1 MTDIQKE
8 NKSGGKVPNNPKQI
22 SNLRFP
28 EFEGE
33 WEVKKLGEVMDFKV
47 TNSFS
52 RENLNY
58 EYGTVKNIHYGD
70 IHTKFQTLFDINCE
84 SVPFINEE
92 IDISRISDEN
102 YCKNGD
108 IIFADASEDLNDVGK
123 SIEIINTNGEKLLSG
138 LHTLLARPK
147 EDIFHLGFSGY
158 LFKSN
163 SVRTQIQKESQ
174 GSKVLSINVGRISKV
189 ELSFPSVE
197 EQSKISSFLAL
208 LDERI
213 QTQSK
218 ILIHLKSLIE
228 SLNDSLSEQKIR
240 INSNFE
246 NWKKVRLGD
255 LGYTFTGLSG
265 KTKEDFGNGKRY
277 IQYKQIFD
285 SSKIAIENCGYVN
298 VSENENQNSVKY
310 GDIFFT
316 ISSETPDEIGMSSV
330 LLEDVKN
337 VYLNSFCFGFRLNSF
352 NEMLPEFARFLFRS
366 KVVRNEIKKLAQGS
380 TRYNMSKTELLKLEI
395 LLPSIMEQKE
405 ISAFLSS
412 LDQKIQTEKAILEQ
426 LEMQKKY
433 LLQQMFV

>member
-1 MTDIQKE
+1 M
-8 NKSGGKVPNNPKQI
+8 
-22 SNLRFP
+22 
-28 EFEGE
+28 
-33 WEVKKLGEVMDFKV
+33 KKLGEVMDFKV

-213 QTQSK
+213 QTQNK
-218 ILIHLKSLIE
+218 ILLHLKSLIE

-240 INSNFE
+240 INSNSE
-246 NWKKVRLGD
+246 NWKKVRLRD
-255 LGYTFTGLSG
+255 LGYTFNGLSG
-265 KTKEDFGNGKRY
+265 KTKEDFGQGKKY

-285 SSKIAIENCGYVN
+285 YSTIAIENCGYVM
-298 VSENENQNSVKY
+298 VSENENQNNVKY

-316 ISSETPDEIGMSSV
+316 TSSETPDEIGMSSV
-330 LLEDVKN
+330 LLEDVKD

-352 NEMLPEFARFLFRS
+352 EKMLPEFARFLFRS

-395 LLPSIMEQKE
+395 LLPSIKEQKE
-405 ISAFLSS
+405 ISTFLGS
-412 LDQKIQTEKAILEQ
+412 LYQKIQTEKAILEQ
-426 LEMQKKY
+426 LEIQKKY

>member
-1 MTDIQKE
+1 M
-8 NKSGGKVPNNPKQI
+8 
-22 SNLRFP
+22 
-28 EFEGE
+28 
-33 WEVKKLGEVMDFKV
+33 KKLGEIAEKIGDGLHG
-47 TNSFS
+47 TPSYTDES
-52 RENLNY
+52 NY
-58 EYGTVKNIHYGD
+58 Y
-70 IHTKFQTLFDINCE
+70 
-84 SVPFINEE
+84 FINGNNLINGKIE
-92 IDISRISDEN
+92 ITENTKKIDAKTFLKNDKNLRKNTLLISINGTIGNIAKYNNEN
-102 YCKNGD
+102 VM
-108 IIFADASEDLNDVGK
+108 LGK
-123 SIEIINTNGEKLLSG
+123 SV
-138 LHTLLARPK
+138 
-147 EDIFHLGFSGY
+147 GY
-158 LFKSN
+158 FNFEENSDFLYFVLQTSPVQEHFKSELTGSTIKN
-163 SVRTQIQKESQ
+163 LSLKTLRETNLRLPSQDEQQK
-174 GSKVLSINVGRISKV
+174 VA
-189 ELSFPSVE
+189 
-197 EQSKISSFLAL
+197 SFLSL
-208 LDERI
+208 IDERI
-213 QTQSK
+213 TTQSK

-228 SLNDSLSEQKIR
+228 SLNDSLSKQKIR

-255 LGYTFTGLSG
+255 LGYTFNGLSG

-395 LLPSIMEQKE
+395 LLPSIKEQKE
-405 ISAFLSS
+405 ISALLSS
-412 LDQKIQTEKAILEQ
+412 LDQKIQTEKSILEQ

>member
-8 NKSGGKVPNNPKQI
+8 NKSGGKVPN
-22 SNLRFP
+22 LRFP
-28 EFEGE
+28 GFFYKWEITELTGLGEFLGGGTPSSSNDDFWKGNVPWISSSDLSENNIHSVNVSRFITEEAINNSATKLCSAPVILIVSRVGVGKVAYSGKSLCTSQDFLNIINFKCNGIFLSYLLSTE
-33 WEVKKLGEVMDFKV
+33 MKKAASAVQGTSIKGISSVEIKSKKL
-47 TNSFS
+47 
-52 RENLNY
+52 Y
-58 EYGTVKNIHYGD
+58 I
-70 IHTKFQTLFDINCE
+70 
-84 SVPFINEE
+84 P
-92 IDISRISDEN
+92 
-102 YCKNGD
+102 
-108 IIFADASEDLNDVGK
+108 
-123 SIEIINTNGEKLLSG
+123 
-138 LHTLLARPK
+138 
-147 EDIFHLGFSGY
+147 
-158 LFKSN
+158 
-163 SVRTQIQKESQ
+163 
-174 GSKVLSINVGRISKV
+174 
-189 ELSFPSVE
+189 
-197 EQSKISSFLAL
+197 KISEQNKIASFLSL
-208 LDERI
+208 IDERI
-213 QTQSK
+213 TTQSK
-218 ILIHLKSLIE
+218 ILLHLKSLIE

-255 LGYTFTGLSG
+255 LGYTFNGLSG

-285 SSKIAIENCGYVN
+285 SSKIVIENCGYVN

-352 NEMLPEFARFLFRS
+352 KELLPEFARFLFRS

-395 LLPSIMEQKE
+395 LLPSIKEQKE
-405 ISAFLSS
+405 ISTFLGS
-412 LDQKIQTEKAILEQ
+412 LYQKIQTEKTILEQ
-426 LEMQKKY
+426 LEIQKKY

>member
-1 MTDIQKE
+1 M
-8 NKSGGKVPNNPKQI
+8 
-22 SNLRFP
+22 RFP
-28 EFEGE
+28 EFKEG
-33 WEVKKLGEVMDFKV
+33 WEVKKLGEISTNKSKKYNPNNETNFIKCIELEHLSSETGQLLGFVDGSQSGSIKNVFQKGDVLFGKLRPYLKKYYQPNFDGVCSSEIWVLNGKEILNDFLYYLIQ
-47 TNSFS
+47 TNSF
-52 RENLNY
+52 
-58 EYGTVKNIHYGD
+58 V
-70 IHTKFQTLFDINCE
+70 
-84 SVPFINEE
+84 
-92 IDISRISDEN
+92 
-102 YCKNGD
+102 
-108 IIFADASEDLNDVGK
+108 DLANQ
-123 SIEIINTNGEKLLSG
+123 SS
-138 LHTLLARPK
+138 
-147 EDIFHLGFSGY
+147 
-158 LFKSN
+158 
-163 SVRTQIQKESQ
+163 
-174 GSKVLSINVGRISKV
+174 GSKMPRADWSILENG
-189 ELSFPSVE
+189 LFSFPNSE
-197 EQSKISSFLAL
+197 EQQKIASFLSL
-208 LDERI
+208 IDERI
-213 QTQSK
+213 TTQSK

-228 SLNDSLSEQKIR
+228 SLNDSLSKQKIR

-255 LGYTFTGLSG
+255 LGYTFNGLSG

-352 NEMLPEFARFLFRS
+352 NEMIPEFARFLFRS

-395 LLPSIMEQKE
+395 LLPSIKEQKE

-412 LDQKIQTEKAILEQ
+412 LYQKIQTEKAILEQ

>member
-1 MTDIQKE
+1 MLI
-8 NKSGGKVPNNPKQI
+8 SVPNNPKQI

-33 WEVKKLGEVMDFKV
+33 WEVKKLGEISTFYSGGTPLTSK
-47 TNSFS
+47 
-52 RENLNY
+52 REY
-58 EYGTVKNIHYGD
+58 FDGD
-70 IHTKFQTLFDINCE
+70 I
-84 SVPFINEE
+84 PFIRSGE
-92 IDISRISDEN
+92 INSDKTEQFISELGL
-102 YCKNGD
+102 KNSSAKLVEVGD
-108 IIFADASEDLNDVGK
+108 ILYALYGATSGEVGICKLNGA
-123 SIEIINTNGEKLLSG
+123 INQAVLCN
-138 LHTLLARPK
+138 
-147 EDIFHLGFSGY
+147 
-158 LFKSN
+158 KSN
-163 SVRTQIQKESQ
+163 ENHYFLFSYLRDKKESITNTFLQ
-174 GSKVLSINVGRISKV
+174 GGQGNLSADIVKKI
-189 ELSFPSVE
+189 ELYIPSIK
-197 EQSKISSFLAL
+197 EQTKISSFLSKI
-208 LDERI
+208 DERI

-285 SSKIAIENCGYVN
+285 SSKIVIENCGYVN

-352 NEMLPEFARFLFRS
+352 NGLLPEFARFLFRS
-366 KVVRNEIKKLAQGS
+366 KIVRNEIKKLAQGS
-380 TRYNMSKTELLKLEI
+380 TRYNMSKIELLKLEI

-405 ISAFLSS
+405 IFSFLSS

>member
-1 MTDIQKE
+1 M
-8 NKSGGKVPNNPKQI
+8 
-22 SNLRFP
+22 RFP
-28 EFEGE
+28 SFEGE
-33 WEVKKLGEVMDFKV
+33 WEVKKLGEISTFYSGGTPLTSK
-47 TNSFS
+47 
-52 RENLNY
+52 REY
-58 EYGTVKNIHYGD
+58 FDGD
-70 IHTKFQTLFDINCE
+70 I
-84 SVPFINEE
+84 PFIRSGE
-92 IDISRISDEN
+92 INSDKTEQFISELGL
-102 YCKNGD
+102 KNSSAKLVEVGD
-108 IIFADASEDLNDVGK
+108 ILYALYGATSGEVGICKLNGA
-123 SIEIINTNGEKLLSG
+123 INQAVLC
-138 LHTLLARPK
+138 
-147 EDIFHLGFSGY
+147 I
-158 LFKSN
+158 KSN
-163 SVRTQIQKESQ
+163 ENHYFLFSYLRDKKESITNTFLQ
-174 GSKVLSINVGRISKV
+174 GGQGNLSADIVKKI
-189 ELSFPSVE
+189 ELYIPSIK
-197 EQSKISSFLAL
+197 EQTKISSFLSKI
-208 LDERI
+208 DERI

-285 SSKIAIENCGYVN
+285 SSKIVIENCGYVN

-352 NEMLPEFARFLFRS
+352 NGLLPEFARFLFRS

-380 TRYNMSKTELLKLEI
+380 TRYNMSKIELLKLEI

-405 ISAFLSS
+405 IFSFLSS

>member
-8 NKSGGKVPNNPKQI
+8 NKSGGKVPN
-22 SNLRFP
+22 LRFP
-28 EFEGE
+28 EFKEG
-33 WEVKKLGEVMDFKV
+33 WEVKKLGEISTNKSKKYNPNNETNFIKCIELEHLSSETGQLLGFVDGSQSGSIKNVFQKGDVLFGKLRPYLKKYYQPNFDGVCSSEIWVLNGKEILNDFLYYLIQ
-47 TNSFS
+47 TNSF
-52 RENLNY
+52 
-58 EYGTVKNIHYGD
+58 V
-70 IHTKFQTLFDINCE
+70 
-84 SVPFINEE
+84 
-92 IDISRISDEN
+92 
-102 YCKNGD
+102 
-108 IIFADASEDLNDVGK
+108 DLANQ
-123 SIEIINTNGEKLLSG
+123 SS
-138 LHTLLARPK
+138 
-147 EDIFHLGFSGY
+147 
-158 LFKSN
+158 
-163 SVRTQIQKESQ
+163 
-174 GSKVLSINVGRISKV
+174 GSKMPRADWSILENG
-189 ELSFPSVE
+189 LFSFPNSE
-197 EQSKISSFLAL
+197 EQQKIASFLSL
-208 LDERI
+208 IDERI
-213 QTQSK
+213 TTQSK

-352 NEMLPEFARFLFRS
+352 NEMIPEFARFLFRS

-395 LLPSIMEQKE
+395 LLPSIKEQKE

-412 LDQKIQTEKAILEQ
+412 LYQKIQTEKAILEQ